1 MSRGGRRTINKK
13 NSGVSKAKRASENA
27 DGGDLTTHME
37 SANEFAM
44 LGGVGAHQNAEIM
57 GMIDTAFAY
66 KNSGS
71 HLQQDKRSSKPII
84 VSDRENVQGDP
95 ITNIEVGQAQAT

>member
-1 MSRGGRRTINKK
+1 MSRVGRRAMKQSHRGGT
-13 NSGVSKAKRASENA
+13 KRASDNA
-27 DGGDLTTHME
+27 DGGDSTTHLE

-44 LGGVGAHQNAEIM
+44 LGGVGVPQNIEIV
-57 GMIDTAFAY
+57 GMIDSAYAY

-71 HLQQDKRSSKPII
+71 HMLQDKRNSKPII

-95 ITNIEVGQAQAT
+95 ITNIEVCQAQAT